1 MNRLNRSNR
10 FRLKLHNRPYSPFS
24 SAGRF
29 CKAVQVKSGLP
40 AQWCCTSQRPGA
52 NNLMSVLRVEKPP
65 PYWRRKSLSWW
76 VKILNK
82 LQCHVPWTTLSNL
95 KTVQS
100 VTRWIFAIGTCVIS
114 PVWERK
120 SRIGH
125 DQTPFVI
132 VKLFCCIATQK
143 PDVLQEGVCWASPS
157 GENA

>member
-1 MNRLNRSNR
+1 MNRSNR

-65 PYWRRKSLSWW
+65 PCWRRKSLSWW

-100 VTRWIFAIGTCVIS
+100 VTRWIFAIGTRVIS

-120 SRIGH
+120 SRSFCSRNS
-125 DQTPFVI
+125 DRTWSDPLCYCQI
-132 VKLFCCIATQK
+132 VLLHKRNTKTRCPAGRG
-143 PDVLQEGVCWASPS
+143 VLSIS
-157 GENA
+157 